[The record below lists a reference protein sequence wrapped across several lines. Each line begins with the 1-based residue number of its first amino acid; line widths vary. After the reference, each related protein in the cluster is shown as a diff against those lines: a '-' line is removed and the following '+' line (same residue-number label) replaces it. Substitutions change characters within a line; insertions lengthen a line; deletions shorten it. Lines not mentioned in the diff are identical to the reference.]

1 MNLASLLSPS
11 TDRRRWMSL
20 VVVCLAQLMIVLDT
34 TIVNVAL
41 PSIQH
46 DLGFSQGNLTWV
58 INAFLVTFGS
68 FLLLAGRLGDLLGR
82 KRVFLSGLVV
92 FTVAS
97 VLCGAA
103 PSQGFLIAARFIQG
117 IGAAMQASV
126 ILAII
131 VTEFPQPGERARA
144 MSAYVFT
151 AVAGGAL
158 RPPGGGGA
166 PPGPGVGW
174 SFFLSLS

>member
-1 MNLASLLSPS
+1 
-11 TDRRRWMSL
+11 MSL
-20 VVVCLAQLMIVLDT
+20 ESPAARAPRAGGTPRLALAVIAASALMAVLDGS
-34 TIVNVAL
+34 IVTVAM
-41 PSIQH
+41 PAIQSR
-46 DLGFSQGNLTWV
+46 LGFSPAGLSWV
-58 INAFLVTFGS
+58 VNSYQLAFGGL
-68 FLLLAGRLGDLLGR
+68 LLLAGRLGDLLGR

-103 PSQGFLIAARFIQG
+103 PSQGLLIAARFIQG

-131 VTEFPQPGERARA
+131 VTEFPQPHDRARA

-151 AVAGGAL
+151 AVAGGSLGLLAGGVLTEAL
-158 RPPGGGGA
+158 
-166 PPGPGVGW
+166 
-174 SFFLSLS
+174 S